1 MSLEHFKTQILLL
14 HSEQSTLDNLRTG
27 FNDRYT
33 VHFAT
38 SGSEALNTLGEIQ
51 IDVIVSAHE
60 LPGMS
65 GLEALREAKK
75 RSPETI
81 GILLA
86 GSSKADL
93 EALVGDKEVFQV
105 IRGTITPESLCS
117 LIDNA
122 TQQARLMALAES
134 ANDTTAGVDE
144 PISEH
149 IVMETSPNG
158 STIISDGTSSLPV
171 LNPDK
176 ISAAANVG
184 SQSIDVLVLTKDE
197 EFLTT
202 VRESSR
208 GMHNVLHAHTLAQ
221 ADDAVN
227 KHKVGVAVLDAAMLG
242 SNVEK
247 LTLHLRTIV
256 PRLVSIV
263 AGRRDDGEMLM
274 DLINRGKVYRFLLK
288 PVSPGRARLA
298 VEASVKHH
306 LEAPDSAFKSA
317 DQAEQATPIEQA
329 KPKPKPE
336 QKPAPKPTKPPAAT
350 AKSKP
355 AVSRKAESKP
365 KAKPE
370 TIGKVKKE
378 PRLVPTIKVEPRLV
392 PHAESI
398 RMPSP
403 INDDLTDAFGGKDTS
418 FTETVTGIVKSIGS
432 QFSSDKDKTADSA
445 ESAPRNTGGS
455 SHMNVKTISV
465 GAVALVVVAALS
477 WWMFGDSG
485 ESVPADKPAF
495 ETPAITDA
503 APGVEAPLP
512 APVEPEIDIDELLED
527 ARRAAAAGQI
537 YNPPGSNAVELYMEA
552 IEDAPDSAEVA
563 AEFTAV
569 IDQAL
574 RMAESSLLER
584 RTEDSAA
591 ALQRIELAD
600 PDNAR
605 LPFLNAQ
612 LAQMQLRNYLD
623 EARDSIRQSD
633 FEAAAASLDGARTLD
648 IDDATEIDVVADEL
662 SRALSDERV
671 AEVLEKANARLD
683 EGKLTSPSN
692 DNARYYYEL
701 ALGSD
706 PQNATAR
713 QGLVVVAS
721 KLVLMARAQIDN
733 GDFPAA
739 DILLADAR
747 RLDPSSTELEEA
759 TDALSAARERVEAE
773 RRAAARRAAEEKV
786 AAERAA
792 AEKAAA
798 EKAAAEKAAAD
809 KAAAEKLAAE
819 KAAAEKAAAEK
830 LAAEKAAAERAAAKK
845 LAADRAAAEKAA
857 EQKVVAAR
865 AAAAERL
872 AVENL
877 QTRTPQ
883 PRVRN
888 ASRPQTIQQQP
899 APQEQTATAPVAQS
913 VTKPE
918 DAANALA
925 TDAGVTGTGTSL
937 ASLRNDTS
945 ASAPVNDEPVGKLPA
960 VSTTVNASPTT
971 VSISSLTRTKYVA
984 PKYPR
989 AAQRRALS
997 GYVDVV
1003 FTVSVDGTVKDI
1015 EIRESTP
1022 GDTFV
1027 SSAAK
1032 AVADWEFEPVI
1043 EGGVPVEKRA
1053 AVRMMFAV
1061 E

>member
-14 HSEQSTLDNLRTG
+14 HSEQSTLDNLSTG

-86 GSSKADL
+86 GSSNDDV

-105 IRGTITPESLCS
+105 IRGTVTPESLCS

-134 ANDTTAGVDE
+134 ANDMTAAVDE

-208 GMHNVLHAHTLAQ
+208 GMHNVLHANTLAQ

-227 KHKVGVAVLDAAMLG
+227 QHKVGVAVLDAAMLG

-317 DQAEQATPIEQA
+317 GQAEQATPIEQA
-329 KPKPKPE
+329 KPKPRPKPE
-336 QKPAPKPTKPPAAT
+336 QKPAPKPTKP
-350 AKSKP
+350 
-355 AVSRKAESKP
+355 AVSTKAKFKP
-365 KAKPE
+365 KVKPE
-370 TIGKVKKE
+370 TKATVKKE
-378 PRLVPTIKVEPRLV
+378 PRLVPTIKVEPRPV
-392 PHAESI
+392 PHTDSI
-398 RMPSP
+398 RISSP
-403 INDDLTDAFGGKDTS
+403 INDDLIDAFGGKDTS

-432 QFSSDKDKTADSA
+432 PFSSDKDKAA
-445 ESAPRNTGGS
+445 ESASRNTGGS
-455 SHMNVKTISV
+455 SHMNVKTISM

-477 WWMFGDSG
+477 WWMFGGSG
-485 ESVPADKPAF
+485 EPVPAGKPAF

-503 APGVEAPLP
+503 EPGLDAPLP

-552 IEDAPDSAEVA
+552 VEDAPDSAEVA

-584 RTEDSAA
+584 RTEDAAA

-633 FEAAAASLDGARTLD
+633 FEAAAASLDSARALD

-721 KLVLMARAQIDN
+721 KLVLMARAQIDD

-747 RLDPSSTELEEA
+747 RLDPSSTELAEA
-759 TDALSAARERVEAE
+759 TDALSAARERVEEE
-773 RRAAARRAAEEKV
+773 RRAAARRAAEEKA

-798 EKAAAEKAAAD
+798 EKAAAEKAV
-809 KAAAEKLAAE
+809 AEKLAAE

-877 QTRTPQ
+877 QTATPQ

-888 ASRPQTIQQQP
+888 APRPQTIQQQP
-899 APQEQTATAPVAQS
+899 APQEQTATQPVAQS
-913 VTKPE
+913 VSKPD
-918 DAANALA
+918 DAADTPA
-925 TDAGVTGTGTSL
+925 TDTGLAGTDTSL

-945 ASAPVNDEPVGKLPA
+945 ASAPVNDEPVGEPPA
-960 VSTTVNASPTT
+960 VSRTVNASPAT
-971 VSISSLTRTKYVA
+971 VAVSSLTRTKYVA

-989 AAQRRALS
+989 AAERRALS
-997 GYVDVV
+997 GYVDVL

-1027 SSAAK
+1027 SSATK

-1053 AVRMMFAV
+1053 AVRMMFAI